1 MPTTSIREQIF
12 ALATTLLGGPGAPA
26 GLTVTRERL
35 RPIEKES
42 LPAVLLYADDD
53 VPKPLA
59 GQLYQAPLTERQLS
73 LVAECRAKAGTGATD
88 TALDPLLV
96 WVIQTLTANEKFGG
110 LASGIEEQ
118 RTTWISREGEIAV
131 AAAAIHFTVKY
142 RTARADP
149 TKKDPNS

>member
-1 MPTTSIREQIF
+1 LLSIRERIF
-12 ALATTLLGGPGAPA
+12 QALEGLLAGTGAPT

-42 LPAVLLYADDD
+42 LPAILIYADDD
-53 VPKPLA
+53 APKPLA
-59 GQLYQAPLTERQLS
+59 GQNYKAPLSERVLA
-73 LVAECRAKAGTGATD
+73 LVVECRANAGTGPPD
-88 TALDPLLV
+88 LALDPLLV
-96 WVIQTLTANEKFGG
+96 WATQVVVGNEKFGG
-110 LASGIEEQ
+110 LANGVDEQ
-118 RTTWISREGEIAV
+118 RTVWLSREGEVAL

>member
-1 MPTTSIREQIF
+1 MSSIREQIF
-12 ALATTLLGGPGAPA
+12 VAAAALLAGTGGPA

-53 VPKPLA
+53 APKPLA
-59 GQLYQAPLTERQLS
+59 GQTYQAPLTERQLS
-73 LVAECRAKAGTGATD
+73 LVVECRADAGTGPPD
-88 TALDPLLV
+88 VALDPLLV
-96 WVIQTLTANEKFGG
+96 WVTNTLIANEKFGG
-110 LASGIEEQ
+110 LASGIDEQ
-118 RTTWISREGEIAV
+118 RTAWLSREGEIAV

-142 RTARADP
+142 RTARADL